1 MNLLEEFY
9 ITIWDAEFNIQGII
23 DTIETLEIVKN
34 LNKTGT
40 FTLTVPLTSEYIKL
54 LKIGNLITKSS
65 ESIKSNLLEP
75 YIITYKQIS
84 INSDGVETLE
94 IQGKSLLYW
103 LKSRVITKSYN
114 TTDTIENILNTLVN
128 AECINPIDPHR
139 IIPNLSINPTNNY
152 TDKTT
157 FITQSQYTELLS
169 TLTSIAQLNYY
180 GIQILMNPQE
190 SQYIFEVYKGK
201 DRTLDNSEDNNVL
214 IFSSNLNNIMSETF
228 THSIVNLQTTA
239 YVYGTLSDSK
249 NTPELVIVGEEAT
262 GLDRIEVGV
271 SGSDPTINGEQF
283 NLTESNYKQIMTAVG
298 EQTLANAEITK
309 SFDGKL
315 NMHAGLKYKLDFNVG
330 DKISCINNS
339 WDLNE
344 SLFITSVTEQ
354 YSTQG
359 QQISLGFGIPLP
371 TILEKINSIY

>member
-9 ITIWDAEFNIQGII
+9 ITIWDTNFNVLGII

-40 FTLTVPLTSEYIKL
+40 FTLTVPLTNEYIKL
-54 LKIGNLITKSS
+54 LKIGNLITKDISN
-65 ESIKSNLLEP
+65 NLLEP

-84 INSDGVETLE
+84 INNNGVETLE

-103 LKSRVITKSYN
+103 LKSRVITKAYN
-114 TTDTIENILNTLVN
+114 TTDTIENILNALVN
-128 AECINPIDPHR
+128 AECIDPIDSNR
-139 IIPNLSINPTNNY
+139 IIPNIILGINKNY

-180 GIQILMNPQE
+180 GMQILMNPTE
-190 SQYIFEVYKGK
+190 KKYIFDIYRGK
-201 DRTLDNSEDNNVL
+201 DLTLDNTDGNNPL

-228 THSIVNLQTTA
+228 THSTVNLQTTA

-249 NTPELVIVGEEAT
+249 NTPELVIIGEDIK
-262 GLDRIEVGV
+262 GLGRVEVGI

-283 NLTESNYKQIMTAVG
+283 NLTESNYNQIMTAVG

-330 DKISCINNS
+330 DKISCINKS

-354 YSTQG
+354 YSVQG

-371 TILEKINSIY
+371 TILDKINSIY

>member
-9 ITIWDAEFNIQGII
+9 ITIWDTNFNVLGII

-40 FTLTVPLTSEYIKL
+40 FTLTVPLTSVYINL

-65 ESIKSNLLEP
+65 NDNENILEP

-84 INSDGVETLE
+84 INNNGVETLE

-103 LKSRVITKSYN
+103 LKSRVITKAYN

-128 AECINPIDPHR
+128 AECINPINSNR
-139 IIPNLSINPTNNY
+139 IIPNIILGINKNY

-180 GIQILMNPQE
+180 GMQILMNPIE
-190 SQYIFEVYKGK
+190 KEYIFDIYRGK
-201 DRTLDNSEDNNVL
+201 DLTLDNTYGNNPL

-228 THSIVNLQTTA
+228 THSTVNLQTTA

-249 NTPELVIVGEEAT
+249 NTPELVIVGEDIK
-262 GLDRIEVGV
+262 GLARIEVGV

-283 NLTESNYKQIMTAVG
+283 NLTESNYNQIMTAVG

-330 DKISCINNS
+330 DKISCINNA

-354 YSTQG
+354 YSVQG

-371 TILEKINSIY
+371 TILDKINSIY